1 MMRPLRLS
9 AMPALYSKHNTY
21 VATPGN
27 GLNPRILALIA
38 AAASPL
44 GGPLELQDAGS
55 FFVGGR

>member
-1 MMRPLRLS
+1 
-9 AMPALYSKHNTY
+9 MPALYSKHNTY
-21 VATPGN
+21 VTTPGN
-27 GLNPRILALIA
+27 GLNPRILALTA